1 MRYRAGMSPGP
12 RLPLLLL
19 LGAALF
25 SDPAEAG
32 DIYVGTDENGVMT
45 FTDTPP
51 DDLGGFEVFIKEL
64 DDDRP
69 DDWAAIDPGLLR
81 QNLDSYDDII
91 VASGREFSVAPE
103 LVKAVVLVESGM
115 NPRATSPRG
124 AQGLMQLM
132 PPTARELGVDDSYAP
147 LANVR
152 GGARYLRKM
161 LNEFGGDLELALA
174 AYNAGPGNVR
184 KYDGIPPFEET
195 QYYVKKVL
203 RYYRW
208 FLAERPM
215 RRG

>member
-1 MRYRAGMSPGP
+1 VRYRAGMSPRSG
-12 RLPLLLL
+12 LLLSSL
-19 LGAALF
+19 LVLAVW
-25 SDPAEAG
+25 PAQTRAG
-32 DIYVGTDENGVMT
+32 DIYVGTDSNGVVT

-51 DDLGGFEVFIKEL
+51 PDLEGFEVFIREL
-64 DDDRP
+64 DLDRP
-69 DDWAAIDPGLLR
+69 DDWASIDAGLLR

-91 VASGREFSVAPE
+91 VSSAAEYKLAPE

-132 PPTARELGVDDSYAP
+132 PATAEELGVADSYAP

-152 GGARYLRKM
+152 GGAKYLRKM
-161 LNEFGGDLELALA
+161 LNQFGGDRELALA

-195 QYYVKKVL
+195 QYYVRKVL

>member
-1 MRYRAGMSPGP
+1 MASRPG
-12 RLPLLLL
+12 L
-19 LGAALF
+19 AALLVVALGLA
-25 SDPAEAG
+25 PTVAGAGG
-32 DIYVGTDENGVMT
+32 DIYVGTDANGVVT

-51 DDLGGFEVFIKEL
+51 AELGGFEVFIKEL

-69 DDWAAIDPGLLR
+69 TDWASIDGVLLR
-81 QNLDSYDDII
+81 RNLDTYDDIVI
-91 VASGREFSVAPE
+91 STAHEFRLAPE
-103 LVKAVVLVESGM
+103 LVKAVMLVESGM

-132 PPTARELGVDDSYAP
+132 PATARELGVEDSYAP

-152 GGARYLRKM
+152 GGARYLRQM
-161 LNEFGGDLELALA
+161 LDQFGGDKELALA

-195 QYYVKKVL
+195 KYYVRKVL
-203 RYYRW
+203 RYYRY
-208 FLAERPM
+208 FLAERPV

>member
-1 MRYRAGMSPGP
+1 MRYRAGMLP
-12 RLPLLLL
+12 RTGPLLSLL
-19 LGAALF
+19 FVTALWPAATF
-25 SDPAEAG
+25 AG
-32 DIYVGTDENGVMT
+32 DIYVGTDSNGVLT

-51 DDLGGFEVFIKEL
+51 ADLDGFEVFIHEL
-64 DDDRP
+64 GNDRP
-69 DDWAAIDPGLLR
+69 DDWASIDAGLLR
-81 QNLDSYDDII
+81 KNLDSYDDII
-91 VASGREFSVAPE
+91 LSAAAEFKLAPE

-132 PPTARELGVDDSYAP
+132 PPTARELGVTDSYAP

-152 GGARYLRKM
+152 GGAKYLRQM
-161 LNEFGGDLELALA
+161 LDQFRGDRELALA

-195 QYYVKKVL
+195 QYYVTKVL

-215 RRG
+215 HRG